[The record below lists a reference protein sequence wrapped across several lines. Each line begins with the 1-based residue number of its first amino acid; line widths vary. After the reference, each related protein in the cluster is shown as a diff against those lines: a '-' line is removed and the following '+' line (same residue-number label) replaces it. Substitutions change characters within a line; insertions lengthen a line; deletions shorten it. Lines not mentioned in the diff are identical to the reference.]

1 MWYKNN
7 FRRHLCDM
15 HIDDWNDEFLSKFS
29 PEEYFEN
36 LKKAKIQNAMIY
48 FQSHVGLCY
57 YPTKSGKMHNAFL
70 GREDMMKRL
79 VHMCRNEGIAFTGYY
94 SLMFNNW
101 AYHNHPEWRLVCE
114 GYEPFGGKNNFDD
127 GFECASN
134 DINRYGI
141 CCPNNT
147 EYRAFVYEQIKEM
160 LEYFDVDGMFYDMSY
175 WPGLCHCSTCQA
187 RFKEETGYD
196 LPEKADWN
204 DPLWLLHIRKRR
216 EWIDEFVQSVTDLTK
231 KYVPSASV
239 EHNVA
244 YAVQPYAE
252 KALAEGVLN
261 ACDYV
266 GADLYGGFFHQ
277 SFACKFFRS
286 ITKNQP
292 FECMVSR
299 CEPNLSTH
307 TITKSEN
314 TLKSEVFIT
323 AAHHGANLV
332 IDAIDPVGT
341 LDSRVYERLG
351 KVFES
356 EIPYEKYFTGEM
368 IEDVG
373 IYYTLRSKFNAHD
386 EPYANHYGCV
396 NSTRLMIENN
406 ICCGV
411 TGGYR
416 DISKY
421 SIIIAP
427 CLTEEDKYDFDRIV
441 NYVKDGGKLY
451 ISGGDCKTLLKEFFG
466 AEISG
471 RTRESIVYIAP
482 KASAKAADAFGWFN
496 EDIPL
501 QFAGT
506 APIAT
511 GIDEGNVIATVTL
524 PYTAQNMARFASIHS
539 NPPGIKTD
547 IPALVSA
554 NYGKGKV
561 LWSALPIENIEKP
574 YQYGDVFVALLRD
587 VLGFEQTVKSD
598 APEDVEIVSFHDG
611 NEMTISAVQ
620 HCKGEIPRKLEPFTI
635 SVKACKAP
643 AKVLQLPEEKECDFK
658 YENGTVTYEIDN
670 LNIFDMKKI
679 IL

>member
-1 MWYKNN
+1 
-7 FRRHLCDM
+7 
-15 HIDDWNDEFLSKFS
+15 
-29 PEEYFEN
+29 
-36 LKKAKIQNAMIY
+36 
-48 FQSHVGLCY
+48 
-57 YPTKSGKMHNAFL
+57 
-70 GREDMMKRL
+70 
-79 VHMCRNEGIAFTGYY
+79 
-94 SLMFNNW
+94 
-101 AYHNHPEWRLVCE
+101 
-114 GYEPFGGKNNFDD
+114 
-127 GFECASN
+127 
-134 DINRYGI
+134 
-141 CCPNNT
+141 
-147 EYRAFVYEQIKEM
+147 
-160 LEYFDVDGMFYDMSY
+160 
-175 WPGLCHCSTCQA
+175 
-187 RFKEETGYD
+187 
-196 LPEKADWN
+196 
-204 DPLWLLHIRKRR
+204 
-216 EWIDEFVQSVTDLTK
+216 
-231 KYVPSASV
+231 
-239 EHNVA
+239 
-244 YAVQPYAE
+244 
-252 KALAEGVLN
+252 
-261 ACDYV
+261 
-266 GADLYGGFFHQ
+266 
-277 SFACKFFRS
+277 
-286 ITKNQP
+286 
-292 FECMVSR
+292 MVSR

-314 TLKSEVFIT
+314 TLKSEIFVT

-373 IYYTLRSKFNAHD
+373 IYYSLRSKFNAYD
-386 EPYANHYGCV
+386 EPYGNHYGCV
-396 NSTRLMIENN
+396 NSTKLMIERN
-406 ICCGV
+406 ICSGV

-421 SIIIAP
+421 NIIIAP

-482 KASAKAADAFGWFN
+482 KASTEAAGAFGWFN
-496 EDIPL
+496 ENIPL

-506 APIAT
+506 APIAM
-511 GIDEGNVIATVTL
+511 GIDEENVLATVTL

-539 NPPGIKTD
+539 NPPGVKTD
-547 IPALVSA
+547 IPALASV

-574 YQYGDVFVALLRD
+574 YQYGDVFVSLLRD
-587 VLGFEQTVKSD
+587 ILGFEQTVTSD
-598 APEDVEIVSFHDG
+598 APEDVEIVAFRDG

-620 HCKGEIPRKLEPFTI
+620 HCKGEAPRKLEPFTI
-635 SVKACKAP
+635 SVKTGEAP
-643 AKVLQLPEEKECDFK
+643 AKVLQLPDEKECTFK
-658 YENGTVTYEIDN
+658 CENATVTYTIDN